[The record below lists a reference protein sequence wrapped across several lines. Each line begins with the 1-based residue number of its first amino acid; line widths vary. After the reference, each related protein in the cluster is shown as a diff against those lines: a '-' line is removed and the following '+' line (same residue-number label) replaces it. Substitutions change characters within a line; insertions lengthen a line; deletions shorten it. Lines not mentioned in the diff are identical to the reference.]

1 MYTVKQMKYR
11 NDSKLSGQTV
21 ACVDLDQTA
30 PESSKLFFIL
40 SASFGH
46 IIVWYNHT
54 VQIIGK

>member
-1 MYTVKQMKYR
+1 MKYR